1 MITITIMITNM
12 IITTFTITFI
22 AITEHEDEDDVLDG
36 ARGVCVAIKCFLL
49 VFEAIWF
56 KF

>member
-1 MITITIMITNM
+1 MITFMITITIMITNM

-36 ARGVCVAIKCFLL
+36 ARGVCVAIKCFLF
-49 VFEAIWF
+49 VFEAI
-56 KF
+56 